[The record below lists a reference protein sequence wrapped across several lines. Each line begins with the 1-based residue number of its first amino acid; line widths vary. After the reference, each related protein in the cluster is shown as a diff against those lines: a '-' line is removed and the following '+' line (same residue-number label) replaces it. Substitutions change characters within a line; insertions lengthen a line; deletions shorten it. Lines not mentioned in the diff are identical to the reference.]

1 MAASL
6 MGLYTGGNRRRVDG
20 RSGGLSVAAAAAAA
34 KQLLSRLR
42 STWRRGA
49 GRPRRPAVKSFRYDL
64 QSYSQNFDD
73 GLAFSGHRFSVIPPS
88 IHV

>member
-20 RSGGLSVAAAAAAA
+20 RSGGRSAAAAAA

>member
-1 MAASL
+1 
-6 MGLYTGGNRRRVDG
+6 V
-20 RSGGLSVAAAAAAA
+20 AAAAAA
-34 KQLLSRLR
+34 KQRLSRLR

-64 QSYSQNFDD
+64 QSYSHNFDD